1 MQKVLFIDRDGVIIR
16 EPEDFQIDAIEKLEF
31 LPEVIS
37 CLGEI
42 ARKLNYTLVMVT
54 NQDGLG
60 TDSFPE
66 HTFWPVQELIIRTL
80 QGEGI
85 VFDQICIDRS
95 FPHENSP
102 YRKPGTAMLHKY
114 ISGSYDLENSFVI
127 GDRYTDV
134 QLAWNLKARS
144 ILLKSPLHPY
154 PSDRP
159 KPDFIAENW
168 KEIRQYL
175 FKTDRKAKAQRSTS
189 ETRIQASLNLDGTGV
204 YDIHTGLSFFDHM
217 LSQWAVHGS
226 VDLFIDAKGD
236 LEVDEHH
243 TIEDTAIVLGEL
255 FHNALGKKAGIKRY
269 GFSLPMD
276 EASATVLLDFGG
288 RPYLVWDLDFRR
300 EKIGDVPTEMFHH
313 FFKSFSDYAR
323 CNIHIAAKGTN
334 EHHVIEGV
342 FKAFARCIQQAKSIQ
357 NENSEIPSSKGS
369 I

>member
-1 MQKVLFIDRDGVIIR
+1 M
-16 EPEDFQIDAIEKLEF
+16 
-31 LPEVIS
+31 
-37 CLGEI
+37 
-42 ARKLNYTLVMVT
+42 
-54 NQDGLG
+54 
-60 TDSFPE
+60 
-66 HTFWPVQELIIRTL
+66 
-80 QGEGI
+80 
-85 VFDQICIDRS
+85 
-95 FPHENSP
+95 
-102 YRKPGTAMLHKY
+102 
-114 ISGSYDLENSFVI
+114 
-127 GDRYTDV
+127 
-134 QLAWNLKARS
+134 
-144 ILLKSPLHPY
+144 
-154 PSDRP
+154 P
-159 KPDFIAENW
+159 KPDFMAQNW
-168 KEIRQYL
+168 KDIRQYL

-288 RPYLVWDLDFRR
+288 RPYLVWDVDFRR

-323 CNIHIAAKGTN
+323 CNMHIAAKGTN